1 MKVKVESIV
10 NGMEAL
16 AELAKK
22 ELRVQTSYKVARLI
36 KACNAEMQT
45 YNEQRI
51 GILKAL
57 GCGTDE
63 TGANYIIPD
72 GKKGEF
78 TQKYMELISTEVE
91 IAADKIDL
99 SDETAPIAPGLLLAL
114 EDFIILE

>member
-72 GKKGEF
+72 G
-78 TQKYMELISTEVE
+78 LISTEVE